1 MFVFI
6 SELLMFITTLWWVW
20 SSFDSAKNLTRID
33 DVNIWQIITELN
45 WKNYDT
51 LTKNSRVDKKN
62 WVIFKQVILEF
73 KQWDLNPNLCTL
85 LNSKITPN

>member
-20 SSFDSAKNLTRID
+20 SSFDAAKNLTRID
-33 DVNIWQIITELN
+33 DVNLWKVITELN

-85 LNSKITPN
+85 LNSKTASN